1 MVEAENNL
9 RLHRCYLIDV
19 KAMVSKA
26 QYFSSRE
33 LHDAASARLAGVPLE
48 QLQQLRGKAGEGVG
62 SKSKGDSSS
71 SGSSEHITSSRAAAV
86 CPPSL
91 GDFTAAEYDRLSR
104 QIPEKRLDAR
114 DKSHY
119 RAFDE
124 VCWPP
129 LHAARE
135 LSVC

>member
-1 MVEAENNL
+1 
-9 RLHRCYLIDV
+9 
-19 KAMVSKA
+19 MVSKA
-26 QYFSSRE
+26 QFFSSRE

-62 SKSKGDSSS
+62 SKSAGDTSSGGNSEHSSS
-71 SGSSEHITSSRAAAV
+71 SAAI

-104 QIPEKRLDAR
+104 QIPEKLLDAR

-124 VCWPP
+124 VCRPP
-129 LHAARE
+129 LNAARE